1 LSKNHERRQ
10 QNWRLAGSVHSIK
23 LLACKSKVGAIALLR
38 YVRWV
43 SPFVTT
49 TPVVIA

>member
-23 LLACKSKVGAIALLR
+23 LSESLL
-38 YVRWV
+38 
-43 SPFVTT
+43 F
-49 TPVVIA
+49 